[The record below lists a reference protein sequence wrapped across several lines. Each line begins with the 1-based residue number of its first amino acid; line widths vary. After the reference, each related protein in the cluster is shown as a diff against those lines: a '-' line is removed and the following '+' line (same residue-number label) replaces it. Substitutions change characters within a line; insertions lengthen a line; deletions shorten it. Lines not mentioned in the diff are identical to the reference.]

1 MWRRLFRI
9 PPPFRGVSG
18 EIIATSYQPPSSGA
32 KTNSPPRLVAP
43 PWLKDAPDV
52 AVIDGLLR
60 VELLAFKKNPTREL
74 GASPG
79 RAATHPTR
87 SERFIARVTW
97 DDGCW
102 VLKPMD
108 AELAVDG
115 QPVTTPVPLRAGDV
129 VELKRLGEPPAAW
142 VVDGVDAELSSPL
155 WQPARCGALT
165 VTQDER
171 GSFHAVLRGGGH
183 SFGVDSVE
191 WLRRLGASALPTAL
205 MTLEVHLA
213 PTESRTDWAPFIA
226 AARREAERLPLKVT
240 LRAPMPFE
248 GVSLM
253 DPAAVELPIVKSY
266 GAGLAVHPGTQA
278 VLLNGASVP
287 LSGWCTLAPGDVI
300 DRVTTQAVTVA
311 RSTPRSSPRAVD
323 VQPWAV
329 FPNGALPDV
338 ALTREHGV
346 FVLRH
351 GDEVR
356 RWVALDDGLH
366 ELRAGEVPSPHVTPY
381 FSLVP
386 TAREEWRRTLTHFV
400 LLPGPSPFLRGLS
413 RLPNGPLTEDL
424 VAVFADELAAQGDC
438 AAPGLND
445 LASRHA
451 DAQLWH
457 ERLLVPYARRA
468 DPLIARRT
476 LLLSGE
482 HCAGFF
488 TTASITPW
496 KDFAAELPLVL
507 KQPMLQ
513 RLERLD
519 VLNERPEDD
528 QAITAAC
535 QPFLD
540 RLELRLRGVSIT
552 GT

>member
-1 MWRRLFRI
+1 M
-9 PPPFRGVSG
+9 
-18 EIIATSYQPPSSGA
+18 
-32 KTNSPPRLVAP
+32 P
-43 PWLKDAPDV
+43 PWAEDSPELTV
-52 AVIDGLLR
+52 VEGLLR
-60 VELLAFKKNPTREL
+60 VQALAFKKNPTMEL
-74 GASPG
+74 GASPS
-79 RAATHPTR
+79 RAPTR
-87 SERFIARVTW
+87 PTMGERFIARVTW
-97 DDGCW
+97 DEGRW
-102 VLKPMD
+102 FLKPMD
-108 AELAVDG
+108 AEFAVDG
-115 QPVTTPVPLRAGDV
+115 QPVTTPVPLSAGDV
-129 VELKRLGEPPAAW
+129 VEFKRLGEPPAAW
-142 VVDGVDAELSSPL
+142 IVDGVDVALSSPL

-205 MTLEVHLA
+205 VSLDVHLA
-213 PTESRTDWAPFIA
+213 PTSPQTDWVPFIV

-240 LRAPMPFE
+240 LRAPMAFE
-248 GVSLM
+248 GVSVLE
-253 DPAAVELPIVKSY
+253 PAAVELPVVKSY
-266 GAGLAVHPGTQA
+266 GAGLAVHPGTEP

-287 LSGWCTLAPGDVI
+287 LSGWCTLAPGDVV
-300 DRVTTQAVTVA
+300 DRLGVQAVTVA
-311 RSTPRSSPRAVD
+311 RSTPRSSPHVVD
-323 VQPWAV
+323 LQPWAL

-338 ALTREHGV
+338 ALTQEHGV

-351 GDEVR
+351 GEEVR
-356 RWVALDDGLH
+356 RWVALADGLH

-381 FSLVP
+381 FSLVA
-386 TAREEWRRTLTHFV
+386 TAREEWRRSLTRFV
-400 LLPGPSPFLRGLS
+400 LLPGPSSFLRGLT
-413 RLPNGPLTEDL
+413 RLPAGPLTENL

-438 AAPGLND
+438 AAPGLNA
-445 LASRHA
+445 LASGHA

-468 DPLIARRT
+468 DPMIARRT

-488 TTASITPW
+488 TNASITTW
-496 KDFAAELPLVL
+496 KDFAAELPLLL

-519 VLNERPEDD
+519 LVAERAEDD
-528 QAITAAC
+528 AAIVAAC

-540 RLELRLRGVSIT
+540 RIELCLRGVPIR